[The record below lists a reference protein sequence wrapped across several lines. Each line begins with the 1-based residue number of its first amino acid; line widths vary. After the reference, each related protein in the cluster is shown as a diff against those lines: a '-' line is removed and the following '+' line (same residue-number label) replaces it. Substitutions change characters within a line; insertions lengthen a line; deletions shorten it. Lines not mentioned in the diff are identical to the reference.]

1 MVYPNAVFV
10 GNSPNQ
16 DPRRQDVSQV
26 IIHHT
31 ASTGDVRDIL
41 NMFMQDN
48 SRSVSANFLVAQN
61 GDVYEVVNPDTGRAW
76 TTGSGPGGTI
86 SPDHSAIT
94 MEVMDETGAPGWTIS
109 EAAQESVSQII
120 AWAAARYGFT
130 PVRGVNVRGHREMPG
145 QSTACPGGMPLD
157 SVTARGIDIL
167 NGVKKEGFLMSLSDE
182 DQNNIAEMARAFKKA
197 GGVDDL
203 PGLPYSKLAV
213 GLNVLFALRGLTGTV
228 NLGGYEATWADVAL
242 SRVKA
247 DTTRK
252 DILAA
257 IKGIPVS
264 EVADID
270 EKALALELAP
280 LISAGLGTLTAS
292 EIDALAKAVADEQ
305 SKRLAA

>member
-1 MVYPNAVFV
+1 MVYPGAVFV

-31 ASTGDVRDIL
+31 ASTGDVRDIR

-61 GDVYEVVNPDTGRAW
+61 GDVHEIVNPDTGRAW

-109 EAAQESVSQII
+109 EAAQETVSQII
-120 AWAAARYGFT
+120 AWAAERYGFT

-167 NGVKKEGFLMSLSDE
+167 NGVNKKGFLMALDDNKQE
-182 DQNNIAEMARAFKKA
+182 ELYGWIKGLAFGNFPKVQGYNFGVPQALINNQNATMDAVRAIGK
-197 GGVDDL
+197 
-203 PGLPYSKLAV
+203 
-213 GLNVLFALRGLTGTV
+213 
-228 NLGGYEATWADVAL
+228 ADVDETKL
-242 SRVKA
+242 G
-247 DTTRK
+247 
-252 DILAA
+252 AA
-257 IKGIPVS
+257 IAQSLKPILTSLIGEFDGSTLSASDI
-264 EVADID
+264 AD
-270 EKALALELAP
+270 ELA
-280 LISAGLGTLTAS
+280 
-292 EIDALAKAVADEQ
+292 
-305 SKRLAA
+305 KRLVA

>member
-1 MVYPNAVFV
+1 MVYPGAVFV

-16 DPRRQDVSQV
+16 DPRRQTVSQV

-31 ASTGDVRDIL
+31 ASTGEVGDIL
-41 NMFMQDN
+41 NMFMAPN

-61 GDVYEVVNPDTGRAW
+61 GDVYEVVNPDSGRAW

-120 AWAAARYGFT
+120 AWAADRYGFT

-167 NGVKKEGFLMSLSDE
+167 NGVNKKGFLMVLNDTQQQQIYDALVVGGGAYYQPAAIVNILRDE
-182 DQNNIAEMARAFKKA
+182 IAPAIAKS
-197 GGVDDL
+197 GL
-203 PGLPYSKLAV
+203 YPGSPYN
-213 GLNVLFALRGLTGTV
+213 GFAAIINELRGKKTAPL
-228 NLGGYEATWADVAL
+228 E
-242 SRVKA
+242 
-247 DTTRK
+247 
-252 DILAA
+252 
-257 IKGIPVS
+257 
-264 EVADID
+264 ID
-270 EKALALELAP
+270 EKALAAELAPALAP
-280 LISAGLGTLTAS
+280 LIAENAGKLSDEAV
-292 EIDALAKAVADEQ
+292 DALVKTLLDEQ
-305 SKRLAA
+305 SKRLAS

>member
-16 DPRRQDVSQV
+16 DPRRAEVSQV

-31 ASTGDVRDIL
+31 ASTGDVGDIL

-109 EAAQESVSQII
+109 EAAQESVAEII
-120 AWAAARYGFT
+120 AWAAARYGFE
-130 PVRGVNVRGHREMPG
+130 PIRGVNVRGHREMPG

-157 SVTARGIDIL
+157 SVTNRGIQIL
-167 NGVKKEGFLMSLSDE
+167 HGLTVPPTPSYVETEDSRFNLM
-182 DQNNIAEMARAFKKA
+182 A
-197 GGVDDL
+197 GGGDISGVSIIGD
-203 PGLPYSKLAV
+203 S
-213 GLNVLFALRGLTGTV
+213 GLTEPVQTV
-228 NLGGYEATWADVAL
+228 DHVQVLMRLRYNLGVDLKPLGLDEYGRPQFPTFNSVQQGWIGWYL
-242 SRVKA
+242 SRVNPLVPDLPKPK
-247 DTTRK
+247 TTK
-252 DILAA
+252 
-257 IKGIPVS
+257 
-264 EVADID
+264 
-270 EKALALELAP
+270 
-280 LISAGLGTLTAS
+280 
-292 EIDALAKAVADEQ
+292 
-305 SKRLAA
+305 